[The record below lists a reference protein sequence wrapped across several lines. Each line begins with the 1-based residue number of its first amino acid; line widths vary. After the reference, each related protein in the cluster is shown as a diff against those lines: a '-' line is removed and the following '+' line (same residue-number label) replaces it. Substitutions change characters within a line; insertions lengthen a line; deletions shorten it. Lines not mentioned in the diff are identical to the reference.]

1 MSARTSVVDVAFRAT
16 TFGLFATTCVAGAW
30 FTATAA
36 KGFLHYSAASEA
48 VASRRCVA
56 KGAAFQKAGSKPAS
70 SSKSPA

>member
-16 TFGLFATTCVAGAW
+16 TFGLVATTCVAGAW

-48 VASRRCVA
+48 VKRETSDG
-56 KGAAFQKAGSKPAS
+56 KGGK
-70 SSKSPA
+70 